1 MSWNYRIV
9 RRRKKLSKSMAKK
22 LKDNYPE
29 GYVESFEIHEAYY
42 NKRGKLDGITKEPV
56 TVYAEKYS
64 KAEFNRTL
72 KWMRKAVTKPVIDY
86 DTCKEI
92 K

>member
-1 MSWNYRIV
+1 
-9 RRRKKLSKSMAKK
+9 MAKK

-29 GYVESFEIHEAYY
+29 GYAESFEIHEAYY
-42 NKRGKLDGITKEPV
+42 NKRGKLNGLTKEPV
-56 TVYAEKYS
+56 TVYSEKGT
-64 KAEFNRTL
+64 KKEFNWVL
-72 KWMRKAVTKPVIDY
+72 KMMRKAVTRPVIDY